1 MGYAY
6 YLFMLPQS
14 QLPYQRTRLEKKE
27 KQITNCACPFI
38 LVSPGRGVF
47 FISGHDPLKQL
58 ETPSFGK
65 CLHLMA

>member
-27 KQITNCACPFI
+27 KQN
-38 LVSPGRGVF
+38 
-47 FISGHDPLKQL
+47 H
-58 ETPSFGK
+58 
-65 CLHLMA
+65 